1 MARGGPWTPTEGLIR
16 SAQPPRWFRRPTG
29 PAGTSRGAS
38 WPGPGPAAA
47 AGGFSTATGAYT
59 RLEGLLRSLR
69 APTGPDGTSRRASQ
83 AQEPAQAP
91 AAEPRGQT

>member
-1 MARGGPWTPTEGLIR
+1 MAPAGPWTLTAAPIR
-16 SAQPPRWFRRPTG
+16 LGPPRRWCRRPTG
-29 PAGTSRGAS
+29 RAGTSPGGF
-38 WPGPGPAAA
+38 WPGQGPAAA
-47 AGGFSTATGAYT
+47 EGGFSTATGAYT

-91 AAEPRGQT
+91 AAEPRGQA